1 MIQLRNESN
10 WFRVLFRKD
19 EKNTEDH
26 STRKAEVDSNQVC
39 QLQSSTGL
47 AGFDILLKLLSY
59 LHATSYAFESQDR
72 SNIVFVYLTE
82 FVFCFSDNLLFLVS
96 SFSVSPLLTFTSGRI
111 YPECKTEVLQP
122 LPNQNHSWPSLSS
135 PPQFLKD
142 HAETAAVPMLEI
154 CFHCRRKPSAGV
166 AWALMRLQWV
176 MPSYV
181 CFGVLLLFLLFRS
194 QINTIDVSYCCYHNY
209 YYYQISNATEDYLLL
224 KSLMSLICSKLDI
237 FYRHAS
243 FVLESHY
250 VYLLTNRECWKFVAN
265 SFRRPIGLDLTCLI
279 ALNYFKCHVSSA

>member
-1 MIQLRNESN
+1 MKVIGFVFCSERMRRTRRTIQRGRQKLIPIRFVNCSHQLA
-10 WFRVLFRKD
+10 WLVLIFCW
-19 EKNTEDH
+19 NYSVICTP
-26 STRKAEVDSNQVC
+26 
-39 QLQSSTGL
+39 L
-47 AGFDILLKLLSY
+47 ATLLNHK
-59 LHATSYAFESQDR
+59 TR

-142 HAETAAVPMLEI
+142 HAETAAVPTLEI

-237 FYRHAS
+237 FCWHAS
-243 FVLESHY
+243 FVLESPC
-250 VYLLTNRECWKFVAN
+250 VYLLTNRECRMFAAN